1 VMSVSPVTIPP
12 SRSVQEAH
20 TLMQQRKIRHL
31 PVLQDGCLVGIVSD
45 RDLRL
50 VLPSPATSLA
60 VWELRHLLEKLTVG
74 EMMTCFVMTT
84 APDCFMTEAV
94 GRMLGYR
101 VGALPV
107 VEDRR
112 VVGIL
117 TRTDVLR
124 AFRRISPALSVTA
137 CWKRH
142 RKVALKDG
150 FKGHGAYLGM
160 TLMARCVHGLP
171 LVEARAPS
179 LPCVS
184 CTHRCSGQGG
194 TATFLLRFP

>member
-1 VMSVSPVTIPP
+1 MIQTLYEPDSAVSTPRIPVAAQVSPLRVRDVMSVAPVTIPP
-12 SRSVQEAH
+12 SLSVQEAH
-20 TLMQQRKIRHL
+20 TLMQQRKVRHL
-31 PVLQDGCLVGIVSD
+31 PVLQDGCLIGIVSD

-84 APDCFMTEAV
+84 TPERLMTEAV
-94 GRMLGYR
+94 GRMLGHR

-124 AFRRISPALSVTA
+124 AFRRMSPTLSVTA
-137 CWKRH
+137 
-142 RKVALKDG
+142 
-150 FKGHGAYLGM
+150 
-160 TLMARCVHGLP
+160 
-171 LVEARAPS
+171 
-179 LPCVS
+179 
-184 CTHRCSGQGG
+184 
-194 TATFLLRFP
+194 

>member
-1 VMSVSPVTIPP
+1 MIQALCGLDSAVSTPRAPVAAQVLPLRVREGMSVAPVTIPP

-45 RDLRL
+45 RDIRL

-74 EMMTCFVMTT
+74 EMMTGFVMTT
-84 APDCFMTEAV
+84 PPERLMTEAV
-94 GRMLGYR
+94 GRMLGHR

-137 CWKRH
+137 
-142 RKVALKDG
+142 
-150 FKGHGAYLGM
+150 
-160 TLMARCVHGLP
+160 
-171 LVEARAPS
+171 
-179 LPCVS
+179 
-184 CTHRCSGQGG
+184 
-194 TATFLLRFP
+194 